1 MPFASCE
8 RRSLTQEIHSLG
20 ADNGRL
26 GRVLHNFSPQRSQ
39 GQTWGQVLF
48 HRVTKLGEIQQYVLT
63 STINRRTDFSV
74 LASQQQHQQS
84 WLALFLASLLPR
96 VTWIPPT
103 FVSLNI
109 RIASEWVNPATD
121 RPFTENISSPGKHCL

>member
-1 MPFASCE
+1 MT
-8 RRSLTQEIHSLG
+8 R
-20 ADNGRL
+20 
-26 GRVLHNFSPQRSQ
+26 
-39 GQTWGQVLF
+39 QTWGQVLF

-74 LASQQQHQQS
+74 LASQQLQHQQS
-84 WLALFLASLLPR
+84 WLAVFLASLLPR

-121 RPFTENISSPGKHCL
+121 RPFTENISSPGKQFLMRMSVGGKYGQQNPLTDGQTLNDPSFETESIPHPI